1 MNETTAIVPT
11 IVEMRRLPEFT
22 ITEASESDVWEQHVN
37 TWRTVDDSLQAHQFM
52 LGAIANS
59 LVSRYGERT
68 VQRFASEV
76 KCSAALV
83 YQRAATYRQWLGRE
97 VNPAMT
103 YTDHRNA
110 ARLAKLTDREPE
122 EVLAEFEDKKLSTR
136 QQELEIATVQGRALE
151 PYEGEG
157 YTVPTPEVSRRVHFF
172 HEHVR
177 AQPCLV
183 CGKKGDTEAAH
194 FRGLVNPK
202 TGELGVRR
210 HGLSDFL
217 VLPLCSVDHRT
228 GPEALHVI
236 GERPFLER
244 HFGGLDVVMGLWA
257 TILLSWLERFD

>member
-1 MNETTAIVPT
+1 MSELVPT
-11 IVEMRRLPEFT
+11 LVEMRRLPEFT

-37 TWRTVDDSLQAHQFM
+37 TWRTVEDSLQAHQFM

-151 PYEGEG
+151 PYEGG
-157 YTVPTPEVSRRVHFF
+157 DYTVPTPEVSTRLHFF

-177 AQPCLV
+177 AQPCV
-183 CGKKGDTEAAH
+183 VTGERGRSEAAH

-210 HGLSDFL
+210 HGLSDWL
-217 VLPLCSVDHRT
+217 VLPLTPEEHRT
-228 GPEALHVI
+228 NRDSLHNI
-236 GERPFLER
+236 GEGPYLEK
-244 HFGGLDVVMGLWA
+244 HFGGLDIVMGIWA

>member
-1 MNETTAIVPT
+1 VSELVPT

-37 TWRTVDDSLQAHQFM
+37 TWRTVEDSLQAHQFM

-151 PYEGEG
+151 PYEGG
-157 YTVPTPEVSRRVHFF
+157 DYTVPTPEVSTRLHFWK
-172 HEHVR
+172 EHVR

-183 CGKKGDTEAAH
+183 CGVKPVQYAH
-194 FRGLVNPK
+194 FKALVSPK
-202 TGELGVRR
+202 TGEMQNRKE
-210 HGLSDFL
+210 GLSDWL
-217 VLPLCSVDHRT
+217 GIPLCEPHHLSDRRSIHM
-228 GPEALHVI
+228 I
-236 GERPFLER
+236 GEEAFILE
-244 HFGGLDVVMGLWA
+244 HFGGIDVLMGLWA
-257 TILLSWLERFD
+257 TILLSWLERWD